1 MARKKRKV
9 PAMNATSSADIAFML
24 LIFFLI
30 TTSMDT
36 DKGLAR
42 RLPPPVPKDQKKND
56 VDVNKRNL
64 LVVLINS
71 SNQILCGDQFV
82 DIKQLKDK
90 VKEFIENPYNDANKP
105 EKTEEDVPFFGKV
118 MTAKKHVISLQ
129 NDRGT
134 EYQAYISVQNEL
146 AKAYNELRDDVP
158 ERNSEKHSQI
168 WMKNNKRLCS
178 RFIRKR
184 FLKQNLKIMEVKSN
198 GKV

>member
-42 RLPPPVPKDQKKND
+42 RLPPPVPKDQKKDD
-56 VDVNKRNL
+56 VEVNKRNL

-71 SNQILCGDQFV
+71 NNQILCGDKFV
-82 DIKQLKDK
+82 DIKQLKDE
-90 VKEFIENPYNDANKP
+90 VKTLIDNPYNDANKP

-146 AKAYNELRDDVP
+146 AKAYNELRDDV
-158 ERNSEKHSQI
+158 
-168 WMKNNKRLCS
+168 S
-178 RFIRKR
+178 RKKF
-184 FLKQNLKIMEVKSN
+184 
-198 GKV
+198 GKVFADLDEEQQKAVQQIYPQKISEAEPKNYGDKK

>member
-1 MARKKRKV
+1 MARKKRKT
-9 PAMNATSSADIAFML
+9 PGINGSSSADIAFML

-42 RLPPPVPKDQKKND
+42 RLPPPVPKDQKKNED
-56 VDVNKRNL
+56 KVDINKRNL

-71 SNQILCGDQFV
+71 NNQILCGDEFI

-90 VKEFIENPYNDANKP
+90 VKDFIDNPYNDAHKP
-105 EKTEEDVPFFGKV
+105 EKVEEDVPYFGKTLV
-118 MTAKKHVISLQ
+118 SKKHVISLQ

-146 AKAYNELRDDVP
+146 ARAYNELRDDLSKKKFGKAFADLDEDQQKAVQQVYP
-158 ERNSEKHSQI
+158 QKISEAEP
-168 WMKNNKRLCS
+168 KNYGDK
-178 RFIRKR
+178 K
-184 FLKQNLKIMEVKSN
+184 
-198 GKV
+198 

>member
-1 MARKKRKV
+1 MGSKRKT
-9 PAMNATSSADIAFML
+9 PGINGSSSADIAFML

-42 RLPPPVPKDQKKND
+42 RLPPPVPKDQKKQD
-56 VDVNKRNL
+56 VDINKRNL
-64 LVVLINS
+64 LIVLINS
-71 SNQILCGDQFV
+71 NNEILCGDQFV

-90 VKEFIENPYNDANKP
+90 VKEFIDNPYNDANKP
-105 EKTEEDVPFFGKV
+105 EKVEEDVPFFGKM

-146 AKAYNELRDDVP
+146 AKAYNELRDDLSKKKFGMAFAELDEEQQKAVQQVYP
-158 ERNSEKHSQI
+158 QKISEAEP
-168 WMKNNKRLCS
+168 KNYG
-178 RFIRKR
+178 
-184 FLKQNLKIMEVKSN
+184 
-198 GKV
+198 GK

>member
-1 MARKKRKV
+1 MGSKRKT
-9 PAMNATSSADIAFML
+9 PGINGSSSADIAFML

-42 RLPPPVPKDQKKND
+42 RLPPPVPKDQKKNEQ

-64 LVVLINS
+64 VVVLINS
-71 SNQILCGDQFV
+71 SNQILFNGEPT

-90 VKEFIENPYNDANKP
+90 VKEFIDNPYNDANKP
-105 EKTEEDVPFFGKV
+105 EKVEEDVEFFGKV

-146 AKAYNELRDDVP
+146 AKAYNELRDVVSRKKFGKAFADLDEEQQKAVQQIYP
-158 ERNSEKHSQI
+158 QKISEAEP
-168 WMKNNKRLCS
+168 KNYGDK
-178 RFIRKR
+178 K
-184 FLKQNLKIMEVKSN
+184 
-198 GKV
+198 

>member
-56 VDVNKRNL
+56 DEINKRNL
-64 LVVLINS
+64 LPILISS
-71 SNQILCGDQFV
+71 SNQILCNGQV
-82 DIKQLKDK
+82 IDIKQLKDE
-90 VKEFIENPYNDANKP
+90 VKEFIENPYNDVHKP

-118 MTAKKHVISLQ
+118 MVTKKHVISLQ

-134 EYQAYISVQNEL
+134 EYQMYISVQNEL
-146 AKAYNELRDDVP
+146 AKAYNELRDAV
-158 ERNSEKHSQI
+158 
-168 WMKNNKRLCS
+168 S
-178 RFIRKR
+178 RKKF
-184 FLKQNLKIMEVKSN
+184 
-198 GKV
+198 GKVFADLDEEQQKAVQMIYPQKISEAEPKNYGDKK

>member
-1 MARKKRKV
+1 MGSKRKT
-9 PAMNATSSADIAFML
+9 PGINGSSSADIAFML

-42 RLPPPVPKDQKKND
+42 RLPPPVPKDQKKQD
-56 VDVNKRNL
+56 VDINKRNL
-64 LVVLINS
+64 LIVLINS
-71 SNQILCGDQFV
+71 NNEILCGDQFV

-90 VKEFIENPYNDANKP
+90 VKEFIDNPYNDANKP
-105 EKTEEDVPFFGKV
+105 EKVEADVPFFGKM

-146 AKAYNELRDDVP
+146 AKAYNELRDDLSKKKFGMAFAELDEEQQKAVQQVYP
-158 ERNSEKHSQI
+158 QKISEAEP
-168 WMKNNKRLCS
+168 KNYG
-178 RFIRKR
+178 
-184 FLKQNLKIMEVKSN
+184 
-198 GKV
+198 GK

>member
-1 MARKKRKV
+1 MGKKRKT
-9 PAMNATSSADIAFML
+9 PGINGSSSADIAFML

-42 RLPPPVPKDQKKND
+42 RLPPPVPKDQKKQD
-56 VDVNKRNL
+56 VDINKRNL
-64 LVVLINS
+64 LIVLINS
-71 SNQILCGDQFV
+71 NNEILCGDQFV

-90 VKEFIENPYNDANKP
+90 VKEFIDNPYNDENKP
-105 EKTEEDVPFFGKV
+105 EKVEEDVPFFGKI

-146 AKAYNELRDDVP
+146 AKSYNELRDDLSKKKFGMAFAELDEEQQKALQQVYP
-158 ERNSEKHSQI
+158 QKISEAEP
-168 WMKNNKRLCS
+168 KNYG
-178 RFIRKR
+178 
-184 FLKQNLKIMEVKSN
+184 
-198 GKV
+198 GK